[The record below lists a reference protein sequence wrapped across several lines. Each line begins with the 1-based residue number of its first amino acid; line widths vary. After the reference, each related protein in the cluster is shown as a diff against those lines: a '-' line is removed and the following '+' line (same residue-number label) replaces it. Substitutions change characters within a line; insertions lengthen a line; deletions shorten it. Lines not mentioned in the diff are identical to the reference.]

1 MNLFWKI
8 FITFGVAMTMT
19 LVGAVFVSF
28 WLAGLAFDQ
37 LNIENREAIVEDRK
51 STRLNSSH

>member
-8 FITFGVAMTMT
+8 FITFGIAMTLT

-28 WLAGLAFDQ
+28 RLAGLAFDQ
-37 LNIENREAIVEDRK
+37 INIENRELTIERASAEV
-51 STRLNSSH
+51 T